1 MYTKTE
7 QLTFVSFTDMFP
19 LELSTARKLE
29 SSICFKFLSVVI
41 DSIYIYIIYHNL
53 QSYEWN
59 LCLPFVLAAL

>member
-19 LELSTARKLE
+19 LELSTARKLK

-41 DSIYIYIIYHNL
+41 DSIYI
-53 QSYEWN
+53 
-59 LCLPFVLAAL
+59 